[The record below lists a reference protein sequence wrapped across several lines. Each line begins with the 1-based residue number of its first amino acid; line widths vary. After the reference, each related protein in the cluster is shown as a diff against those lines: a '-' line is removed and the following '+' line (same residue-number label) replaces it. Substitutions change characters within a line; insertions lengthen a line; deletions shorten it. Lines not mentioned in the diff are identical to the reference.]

1 MNDCPNAEFRDRL
14 PDLLHERLDALE
26 RAAVTAHLESCADC
40 RAELALLAQ
49 LRQTLLAAAPR
60 MDVARIAAAMPA
72 ASRGATR
79 RSWMPKRI
87 DWRVA
92 AAVTLL
98 LAGGTSVATLVE
110 RDPVRGLTGS
120 ADSPIAAAVVRSE
133 VAPTTSPRTSETGAS
148 TEARTPAS
156 TVELAIGGGLG
167 DLDASDLR
175 ALLDDIEQMDV
186 LPAEPEPV
194 MTAVPT
200 MAPEGS

>member
-26 RAAVTAHLESCADC
+26 RAAVTAHIESCADC
-40 RAELALLAQ
+40 RAELVLLTQ
-49 LRQTLLAAAPR
+49 LRQTLAATAPR
-60 MDVARIAAAMPA
+60 MDVARIAAAIPA
-72 ASRGATR
+72 ASRAASR
-79 RSWMPKRI
+79 RSWMPRRV

-98 LAGGTSVATLVE
+98 LAGGTSVATLME
-110 RDPVRGLTGS
+110 RDPARGLTAG
-120 ADSPIAAAVVRSE
+120 ADSLVATAIVRAD
-133 VAPTTSPRTSETGAS
+133 VAPTTSSRSSETGAS
-148 TEARTPAS
+148 TGTRAPAS
-156 TVELAIGGGLG
+156 MVELAIGGGLG

-175 ALLDDIEQMDV
+175 VLLDDIEQMDV